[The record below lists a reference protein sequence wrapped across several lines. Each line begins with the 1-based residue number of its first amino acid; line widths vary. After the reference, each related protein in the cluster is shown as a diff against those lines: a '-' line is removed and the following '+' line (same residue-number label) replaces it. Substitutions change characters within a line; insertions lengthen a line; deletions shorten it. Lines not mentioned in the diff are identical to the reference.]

1 MKKANEIFFIRAID
15 KLKLHGKMS
24 SYIIYVRVFVCA
36 CICVRVCVTEYP
48 KNERGDT
55 NVLGGG
61 GCFFNYKLA
70 ERDGAV
76 GICDFAYFVLSFFLL
91 CLFFFFFTY
100 SEALP
105 ALRLRRDDFGP
116 PVGSALNNP

>member
-48 KNERGDT
+48 KNERWGHKRPWGA
-55 NVLGGG
+55 VFL
-61 GCFFNYKLA
+61 NYKLA

-76 GICDFAYFVLSFFLL
+76 GICDFEYFVLSFFLL
-91 CLFFFFFTY
+91 CLFFFTY